1 MPAAGSDFGTRMS
14 LGLRRDPLTGRLRV
28 YLELKQH
35 VNGATT
41 TLQEASYEIG
51 EDQLFSRLQEH
62 ANNCLLRLTQTY
74 QRLEKT
80 LP

>member
-1 MPAAGSDFGTRMS
+1 MPQVAGEVGVRMS
-14 LGLRRDPLTGRLRV
+14 LGIRRDPMTSRLRV
-28 YLELKQH
+28 YLTLQQH
-35 VNGATT
+35 VGEKTT

-62 ANNCLLRLTQTY
+62 SNNCLLRLAQTF